1 VILKR
6 ELRTRLRE
14 RAKAV
19 GDAVSAIAVDLSWCF
34 AKEYPSQELAVDL
47 EKVSCAIDQGR
58 KEERVCEVWVVG
70 ESEEVPLVS
79 DEL

>member
-6 ELRTRLRE
+6 ELRTLPKG

-19 GDAVSAIAVDLSWCF
+19 GDAVSAVGVDLSRCF
-34 AKEYPSQELAVDL
+34 AKVFGNQELAVDL

-58 KEERVCEVWVVG
+58 KEERVCEA
-70 ESEEVPLVS
+70 
-79 DEL
+79 